1 VAGTFDVTSE
11 TATNKWRSS
20 VFSIV
25 GRFVGI
31 LVLSGV
37 AALLAS
43 PSATAH
49 VDAILDGGGP
59 GETGLITLRV
69 PGESGNPATTKV
81 EVRIPDDIQIRTVLA
96 QPVPGWRLDIKKK
109 KTNPPIYKNDGTPVD
124 EVVSS
129 VTWTAT
135 GSGIQPGQF
144 DDFVL
149 EAGPLPDVETL
160 ALPTFQTFADGTTD
174 AWTEPAPEGSDPEFP
189 VPSVKL
195 GASSAAGASGG
206 GGVTPVVAWTALG
219 FAVIAVV
226 LGIFSIDRA
235 RRSAHPAASPA
246 ADSAP
251 ERSAVTD

>member
-1 VAGTFDVTSE
+1 
-11 TATNKWRSS
+11 
-20 VFSIV
+20 
-25 GRFVGI
+25 
-31 LVLSGV
+31 V

-43 PSATAH
+43 PPATAH
-49 VDAILDGGGP
+49 VDAILEGGGP

-109 KTNPPIYKNDGTPVD
+109 KTNPPIYRDDGTPVD

-135 GSGIQPGQF
+135 GPGILQGQF

-189 VPSVKL
+189 VPAVKL
-195 GASSAAGASGG
+195 GANSDAGSSSGG
-206 GGVTPVVAWTALG
+206 GTTSVIAWTALG
-219 FAVIAVV
+219 FAVIAVA

-235 RRSAHPAASPA
+235 RRSTHPERPGGV
-246 ADSAP
+246 DSAP
-251 ERSAVTD
+251 VAD

>member
-1 VAGTFDVTSE
+1 ML
-11 TATNKWRSS
+11 KMLLR
-20 VFSIV
+20 II
-25 GRFVGI
+25 GI
-31 LVLSGV
+31 LTVSGL

-49 VDAILDGGGP
+49 VDAILEGGGP

-69 PGESGNPATTKV
+69 PAESGNPATTKV

-96 QPVPGWRLDIKKK
+96 QPIAGWRLDIKKK
-109 KTNPPIYKNDGTPVD
+109 KTDPPIYRDDGTSVD

-135 GSGIQPGQF
+135 GPGIMPGQF

-149 EAGPLPDVETL
+149 EAGPLPDVDSL

-189 VPSVKL
+189 VPTV
-195 GASSAAGASGG
+195 AFGASGAG
-206 GGVTPVVAWTALG
+206 SGMTPVIAWTALG
-219 FAVIAVV
+219 FAVIALA
-226 LGIFSIDRA
+226 LGIFAIDRA
-235 RRSAHPAASPA
+235 RRSAHAGSPDAAAP
-246 ADSAP
+246 P
-251 ERSAVTD
+251 ERSTVTE

>member
-1 VAGTFDVTSE
+1 MLKILMRIVAIF
-11 TATNKWRSS
+11 
-20 VFSIV
+20 
-25 GRFVGI
+25 I
-31 LVLSGV
+31 LSAV
-37 AALLAS
+37 AALLGS

-69 PGESGNPATTKV
+69 PGERNKPATTKV
-81 EVRIPDDIQIRTVLA
+81 EVRIPDDVQIRTVLA

-109 KTNPPIYKNDGTPVD
+109 KPNPPMYRDDGTPVD

-135 GSGIQPGQF
+135 GPGIQRGEF

-160 ALPTFQTFADGTTD
+160 TLPTFQTFVDGTTD
-174 AWTEPAPEGSDPEFP
+174 AWTEPVPEGSDPKFP
-189 VPSVKL
+189 VPSVNLK
-195 GASSAAGASGG
+195 ASSEAASGG
-206 GGVTPVVAWTALG
+206 GSGMTSVIAWTALG
-219 FAVIAVV
+219 FAVIAVA

-235 RRSAHPAASPA
+235 RRSTHPA
-246 ADSAP
+246 DLQDTGTAP
-251 ERSAVTD
+251 ERSAVTE

>member
-1 VAGTFDVTSE
+1 MKILLRVAG
-11 TATNKWRSS
+11 
-20 VFSIV
+20 VFIV
-25 GRFVGI
+25 SAVM
-31 LVLSGV
+31 
-37 AALLAS
+37 ALLAS

-109 KTNPPIYKNDGTPVD
+109 KTNPPIYRDDGTPVD

-135 GSGIQPGQF
+135 GPGIMPGEF

-160 ALPTFQTFADGTTD
+160 ALPTYQTFADGTTD
-174 AWTEPAPEGSDPEFP
+174 AWTEPVPEGSDPEFP
-189 VPSVKL
+189 VPSVNV
-195 GASSAAGASGG
+195 GASSDTGSSGG
-206 GGVTPVVAWTALG
+206 GGMTSVIAWTALG
-219 FAVIAVV
+219 FAVIAVA

-235 RRSAHPAASPA
+235 RRSADAGSL
-246 ADSAP
+246 DSAAPP
-251 ERSAVTD
+251 ERSAVTE